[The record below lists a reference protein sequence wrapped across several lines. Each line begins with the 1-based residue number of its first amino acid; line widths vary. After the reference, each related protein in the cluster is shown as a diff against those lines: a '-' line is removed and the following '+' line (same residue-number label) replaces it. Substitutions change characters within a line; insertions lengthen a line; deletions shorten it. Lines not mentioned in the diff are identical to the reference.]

1 MENACLKIFDAP
13 TLDGKEILRYA
24 GAGKR
29 TPEVEAL
36 LAECLEEIQNGLCYK
51 VVYREYSL
59 KNGMPL
65 GFAECPSTLL
75 SRTLAGCEGMILF
88 AATVGQRVDFL
99 VRRYAVLS
107 PAKAHMLDA
116 IGTERVESLC
126 DAFCA
131 FAAKRAEAV
140 GRQLRPRVSPGYGDL
155 PLTLQ
160 KDIFAALDCP
170 KTLGV
175 SLGEGLLMTPRKS
188 VTAIIGIF

>member
-24 GAGKR
+24 GAGRR

-65 GFAECPSTLL
+65 GFDECPSTLL